1 MEYGAATDTGIVRE
15 KNEDNFGVDTNLS
28 VYIVAD
34 GIGGH
39 IAGEI
44 ASYIAVRTIQ
54 EYLTAHN
61 PNDHQPVQET
71 ILASINAAHEAIH
84 AAAGG
89 TDNNIRM
96 GTTIVLAWIP
106 SPAETAWIAHV
117 GDSRA
122 YLYRENKLS
131 LLTEDHT
138 LLWQARREGVLPE
151 NPSLWPPRQALSQ
164 ALGASDQIEPEAHQL
179 DLKLGDQLLLCT
191 DGLTDMVPDDEIGSI
206 LNSSKSPQESCDE
219 FVQRAI
225 ANGGQD
231 NITAVLVH
239 INGSKD

>member
-15 KNEDNFGVDTNLS
+15 KNEDNYSVDTNLN

-44 ASYIAVRTIQ
+44 ASFIAVRTIQ
-54 EYLTAHN
+54 EYLSTHN

-71 ILASINAAHEAIH
+71 ILASINAAHKAIH

-106 SPAETAWIAHV
+106 SPAEPAWIAHV

-164 ALGASDQIEPEAHQL
+164 ALGASDEIEPEARQL
-179 DLKLGDQLLLCT
+179 GLKLGDQLLLCT

-206 LNSSKSPQESCDE
+206 LRSGKSPQESCDE
-219 FVQRAI
+219 FIRTAI

-231 NITAVLVH
+231 NITAVLVQ
-239 INGSKD
+239 INDSMD

>member
-1 MEYGAATDTGIVRE
+1 MEHGAATDTGIVRE
-15 KNEDNFGVDTNLS
+15 KNEDNFTVDTNIS
-28 VYIVAD
+28 AYIVAD

-54 EYLTAHN
+54 EYLSTHN
-61 PNDHQPVQET
+61 PNDHKPAQET

-106 SPAETAWIAHV
+106 SSAETAWIAHV

-122 YLYRENKLS
+122 YLYRDKKLS

-138 LLWQARREGVLPE
+138 LLWQARREGVLPD
-151 NPSLWPPRQALSQ
+151 NPNLWPPRQALSQ
-164 ALGASDQIEPEAHQL
+164 ALGASDHIEPEARQF
-179 DLKLGDQLLLCT
+179 DLKLGDQILLCT
-191 DGLTDMVPDDEIGSI
+191 DGLTDMVPDEEISSI
-206 LNSSKSPQESCDE
+206 LHRGKSPQETCDE
-219 FVQRAI
+219 FIRTAI

-231 NITAVLVH
+231 NITAVLVKIDEH
-239 INGSKD
+239 TN

>member
-1 MEYGAATDTGIVRE
+1 MEYGAASDTGIVRE
-15 KNEDNFGVDTNLS
+15 KNEDNFAVDTNLG
-28 VYIVAD
+28 VFIVAD

-44 ASYIAVRTIQ
+44 ASFIAVRTIQ
-54 EYLTAHN
+54 EYLSTHN
-61 PNDHQPVQET
+61 SNDHQPVQET

-96 GTTIVLAWIP
+96 GTTIVLTWIP

-164 ALGASDQIEPEAHQL
+164 ALGASDEIEPEARQL
-179 DLKLGDQLLLCT
+179 GLKLGDQILLCT
-191 DGLTDMVPDDEIGSI
+191 DGLTDMVPDEGISSI
-206 LNSSKSPQESCDE
+206 MHSGKSPQEICDE
-219 FVQRAI
+219 FIRTAI

-231 NITAVLVH
+231 NITAVLVR
-239 INGSKD
+239 INGRMD